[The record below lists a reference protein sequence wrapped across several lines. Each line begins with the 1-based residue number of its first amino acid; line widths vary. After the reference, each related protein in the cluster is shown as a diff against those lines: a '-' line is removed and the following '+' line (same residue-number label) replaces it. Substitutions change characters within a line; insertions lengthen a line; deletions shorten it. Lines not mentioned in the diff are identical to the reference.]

1 MYGLQYT
8 GWGKVFFYNLMN
20 IRKAAGDCPAAF
32 QLHINHKL
40 IPNVSQKR
48 MVFFRYTQR
57 KEGVSSMNTKKLF
70 ALALGGVLLVGGLA
84 GCSTAASQG
93 DGTLSS
99 GTTSPQ
105 ISNVSGPALSAT
117 AEDGGVAKD
126 VSYEELFKPYE
137 QFGLT
142 YDSGKNELKFNG
154 KTVRWFEDYY
164 AVEDGVQAG
173 NDFFNENGVV
183 DVYAVRD
190 LTNIVRSEDGSFD
203 PGGKLV
209 GVKEFSAEEFAARDI
224 EAIKNPPSPVAIA
237 GDPPSAKELE
247 DMAKEYEAFGVT
259 YDAKNDQWY
268 FNGEKVR
275 YFQDVLTSNGKG
287 LTSGNFNGAIRN
299 SWSVSGTIDIYTVRD
314 FTHLDDA
321 GNGTLTGVEKF
332 SQAEFDEH
340 TQREE
345 QASSGF
351 CTVE

>member
-1 MYGLQYT
+1 M
-8 GWGKVFFYNLMN
+8 
-20 IRKAAGDCPAAF
+20 
-32 QLHINHKL
+32 
-40 IPNVSQKR
+40 
-48 MVFFRYTQR
+48 
-57 KEGVSSMNTKKLF
+57 
-70 ALALGGVLLVGGLA
+70 LVGCLA
-84 GCSTAASQG
+84 GCSTASASQG
-93 DGTLSS
+93 GTSQL

-105 ISNVSGPALSAT
+105 VLDASNQITMTTEGDSTSSA
-117 AEDGGVAKD
+117 DI
-126 VSYEELFKPYE
+126 SYEELFKPYE

-164 AVEDGVQAG
+164 TVEDGVQAG

-190 LTNIVRSEDGSFD
+190 LTSIVRSEDGSFD
-203 PGGKLV
+203 PAGKLI
-209 GVKEFSAEEFAARDI
+209 GVKEFSEAEFAARDV

-259 YDAKNDQWY
+259 YDIKNDQWY

-275 YFQDVLTSNGKG
+275 FFRDVLTSNGEG
-287 LTSGNFNGAIRN
+287 LTSGKFKGSMRVLGSAD
-299 SWSVSGTIDIYTVRD
+299 GTVDIYTVRD
-314 FTHLDDA
+314 FAHPDTS
-321 GNGTLTGVEKF
+321 GNGTLTGIEKY

-340 TQREE
+340 TRQDT
-345 QASSGF
+345 QSSSGF